1 MSLQE
6 LIEKGYVQSI
16 QTDSTSVG
24 DGYDI
29 NVKLRHYSVH
39 NVTISVGIDESLT
52 DAVALINT
60 MIEFD
65 NNLPNTR
72 PGSSME

>member
-16 QTDSTSVG
+16 QTDSTPLG

-29 NVKLRHYSVH
+29 KVQLSHDSVRH
-39 NVTISVGIDESLT
+39 VTISVGIDEDLT

-60 MIEFD
+60 MVEFD
-65 NNLPNTR
+65 YNLKR
-72 PGSSME
+72 G